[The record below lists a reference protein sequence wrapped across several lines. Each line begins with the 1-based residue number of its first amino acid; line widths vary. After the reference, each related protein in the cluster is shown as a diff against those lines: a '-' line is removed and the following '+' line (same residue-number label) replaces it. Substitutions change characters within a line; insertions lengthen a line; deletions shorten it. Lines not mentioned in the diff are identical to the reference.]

1 MHAIQHAVAAPIP
14 EIVVNRG
21 VRWKILRQ
29 LPPLT
34 TAAIDIPDGV
44 EDLAHISPAAAP
56 SSARRRD
63 HRRDHRPLLVAH
75 VTRIAAPARRVRL
88 AMGVGP
94 HGSSPD
100 SAAIDRITPDSYD
113 SRTFETGSKERS
125 FTFSRRPSQSGF
137 KANELDD
144 LGVRL
149 FWLIHQSRPGDWFR

>member
-1 MHAIQHAVAAPIP
+1 EQRLMHAIQHAVAAPIP

-34 TAAIDIPDGV
+34 TAAVDIPDGV
-44 EDLAHISPAAAP
+44 EDLAHISLAAAP

-113 SRTFETGSKERS
+113 SRTFETGSQALYSGGRQGHS
-125 FTFSRRPSQSGF
+125 PRVYRMAGQAPARVLLRPQ
-137 KANELDD
+137 
-144 LGVRL
+144 
-149 FWLIHQSRPGDWFR
+149 

>member
-14 EIVVNRG
+14 ERVVNRG
-21 VRWKILRQ
+21 GRWKILRQ

-34 TAAIDIPDGV
+34 TAAVDIPDGV
-44 EDLAHISPAAAP
+44 EDLAHISLAAAP

-113 SRTFETGSKERS
+113 SRTFETSSK
-125 FTFSRRPSQSGF
+125 
-137 KANELDD
+137 KADGTAAAFD
-144 LGVRL
+144 CVTVG
-149 FWLIHQSRPGDWFR
+149 